1 MAEALAGLA
10 VASSIIAVVQ
20 VSGSVV
26 VQAGWT
32 CYRAM
37 KSPPEELSV
46 LMTELMSLQGVL
58 STLHDHLS
66 NLHYDNDLKN
76 LAALAVLDQPDGV
89 LATCTKVLKEVS
101 EILGGLQKRK
111 LASLIAVAT
120 QRQKLASAKSR
131 IERLKI
137 LLTLAIS
144 SDHL

>member
-10 VASSIIAVVQ
+10 IASSIIAVIQ
-20 VSGSVV
+20 VAGSVV
-26 VQAGWT
+26 KTGWT

-37 KSPPEELSV
+37 KSPHEELSD

-58 STLHDHLS
+58 STLHDHVS
-66 NLHYDNDLKN
+66 NLHHDNDIRK
-76 LAALAVLDQPDGV
+76 LAALEVLNQPDGV

-101 EILGGLQKRK
+101 EILEGLQKRK

-120 QRQKLASAKSR
+120 QRQKLVSAKSR
-131 IERLKI
+131 IERLKL